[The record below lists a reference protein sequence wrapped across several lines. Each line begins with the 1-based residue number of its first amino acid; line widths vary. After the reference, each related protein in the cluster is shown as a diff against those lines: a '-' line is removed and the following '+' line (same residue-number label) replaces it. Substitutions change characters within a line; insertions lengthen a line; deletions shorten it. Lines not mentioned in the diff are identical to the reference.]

1 MMPTGHR
8 TVLPRGVNS
17 ILVSDLQLA
26 RNRSRLGLGEA
37 DNDRYILSV
46 LALRE
51 CASQAAFGCD
61 LGTFC
66 CELHSWSRS

>member
-37 DNDRYILSV
+37 DKRSV
-46 LALRE
+46 HPV
-51 CASQAAFGCD
+51 CTCSP
-61 LGTFC
+61 
-66 CELHSWSRS
+66 